1 MMTMAPAGNSLRLA
15 LMTRWFAAFCLVT
28 VALWAPTAQASEVP
42 LGIKVIHATKG
53 KSSVDAKLKGLVKDF
68 KGLPFDSYTLLDEAS
83 IKLEQGSTGRMQLPS
98 KAWMSLKPQELR
110 NGKLRLDVEIKDLKF
125 KTTVVIPEGK
135 TIAVGGPRY
144 DGGAMILAVTY
155 EKS

>member
-1 MMTMAPAGNSLRLA
+1 MTMSPAGTHLRLG
-15 LMTRWFAAFCLVT
+15 LMTRTLAALCLVT
-28 VALWAPTAQASEVP
+28 IALLARPAAASEVP

-53 KSSVDAKLKGLVKDF
+53 KNSVDAKLKGLVKDF
-68 KGLPFDSYTLLDEAS
+68 KGLPFSSYALLDEATFK
-83 IKLEQGSTGRMQLPS
+83 IEQGSTGRMQLPN
-98 KAWMSLKPQELR
+98 KAWMTLQPQDLR
-110 NGKLRLDVEIKDLKF
+110 DGKLRLDLEIKDLKF
-125 KTTVVIPEGK
+125 KTTVVIPKGK